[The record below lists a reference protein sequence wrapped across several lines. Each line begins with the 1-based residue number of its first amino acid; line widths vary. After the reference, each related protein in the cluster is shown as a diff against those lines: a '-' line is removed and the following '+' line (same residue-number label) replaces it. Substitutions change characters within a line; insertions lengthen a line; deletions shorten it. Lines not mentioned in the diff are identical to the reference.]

1 MSWDKARVPVQIV
14 IVLVVAGLVVGRLTR
29 RGQPRHAAR
38 PPAPYVHPI
47 VPSEP
52 VVNPPPRNCRVPD
65 LQMASAGVAQT
76 RMQVALAEARR
87 RRGQTCRDD
96 ADMRAIGPQ
105 IDVLAQEVDRCV
117 AQDAQLD
124 AAWNLV
130 QSAIM
135 ALRTCADCAAEPP
148 ARQKGCDRTRQLIAE
163 ADRARRQVTDG
174 K

>member
-29 RGQPRHAAR
+29 QPQPRHAAG

-47 VPSEP
+47 VPSDP
-52 VVNPPPRNCRVPD
+52 VVNLPPRNCRVPD
-65 LQMASAGVAQT
+65 LQMTSAGVAQT
-76 RMQVALAEARR
+76 RMQVALYEARR
-87 RRGQTCRDD
+87 QRGQTCRDD
-96 ADMRAIGPQ
+96 ADMRALQPQ
-105 IDVLAQEVDRCV
+105 IEVLAQEAGRCV

-124 AAWNLV
+124 AAWNLI
-130 QSAIM
+130 QSAVM
-135 ALRTCADCAAEPP
+135 VLRTCADCEAAPA